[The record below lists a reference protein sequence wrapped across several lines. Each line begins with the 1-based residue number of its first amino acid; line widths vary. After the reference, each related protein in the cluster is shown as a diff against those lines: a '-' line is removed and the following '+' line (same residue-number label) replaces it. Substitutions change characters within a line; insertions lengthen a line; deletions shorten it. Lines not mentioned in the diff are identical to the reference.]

1 MSDIKLEA
9 QDYDRF
15 LSHSEKAAHE
25 AAIVSNDAFVAAMNK
40 QIGRKRE
47 KAVAGTFV
55 DLTPHPFARRMVGE
69 TRMSA
74 CGSPAAMCMDA
85 GGSQI
90 GAETMK

>member
-9 QDYDRF
+9 QDYDRY

-25 AAIVSNDAFVAAMNK
+25 AAIISNDAFVAAMNK

-55 DLTPHPFARRMVGE
+55 DLTPHPFARRFVGE
-69 TRMSA
+69 RGA
-74 CGSPAAMCMDA
+74 RPAARRPQCAWTRADRRSA
-85 GGSQI
+85 RRR
-90 GAETMK
+90 